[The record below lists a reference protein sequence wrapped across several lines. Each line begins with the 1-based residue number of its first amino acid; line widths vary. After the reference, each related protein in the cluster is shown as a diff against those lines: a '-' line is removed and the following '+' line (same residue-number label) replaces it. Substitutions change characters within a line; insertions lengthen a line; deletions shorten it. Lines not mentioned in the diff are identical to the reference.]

1 VDAGSREENA
11 LTKEGRAK
19 EREMAEGEIVIHG
32 RYAQDGTI
40 LEIGERPEGVSAQ
53 QWFNLLCVKV
63 PEAAKPLAG
72 GRIVF
77 RVSSPELATLK
88 SEAKAA

>member
-1 VDAGSREENA
+1 MVATD
-11 LTKEGRAK
+11 
-19 EREMAEGEIVIHG
+19 IVIHG

-40 LEIGERPEGVSAQ
+40 LEIGERPEGLSAQ
-53 QWFNLLCVKV
+53 QWFNLLCVKI

-77 RVSSPELATLK
+77 RVAASQLETLK
-88 SEAKAA
+88 AEAKAA